1 MADNYKV
8 LDGVRALLTLAAKE
22 IGGVLFPKHIIVG
35 PDGVEQN
42 LLAALQK
49 LAPATDLIP
58 ITPSD
63 TTLTGVR
70 SLYVGTGGDLVVTI
84 NGHDRTLENVPDGFI
99 LSAQVTKVK
108 AATTASGIIAYV

>member
-1 MADNYKV
+1 MAELNQI
-8 LDGVRALLTLAAKE
+8 GVVGGIPNSGTGEVPTLA
-22 IGGVLFPKHIIVG
+22 VVRDRLDLV
-35 PDGVEQN
+35 
-42 LLAALQK
+42 LAAVQK
-49 LAPATDLIP
+49 LAPATDL
-58 ITPSD
+58 TPVTPNDS